1 MKTVENRLSEINYEQ
16 ILASIYEFGGKDE
29 PMDNFI
35 VYLNTYGVTQNTIS
49 KMLNISIRQVR
60 NALSDKK

>member
-1 MKTVENRLSEINYEQ
+1 
-16 ILASIYEFGGKDE
+16 
-29 PMDNFI
+29 MDNFI